1 MQPIWTK
8 FGIRGQVKGL
18 RRSGNFGHHRPIL
31 AKMGAGTSPV
41 ELFLFG
47 KPRDLSGTSQRPIFT
62 KFGHETYFG
71 VIRKM

>member
-41 ELFLFG
+41 ELFCLVNHATFQELRNG
-47 KPRDLSGTSQRPIFT
+47 QFSPNLVTKRTS
-62 KFGHETYFG
+62 
-71 VIRKM
+71 V